1 MCKRSWNY
9 FSLWQEAENYR
20 SEYNK
25 LRYDL
30 TFLKSEFDHQKEE
43 HVRVLEE
50 RRIRHEADVCF
61 IILNWIL
68 TQQCLFI
75 KECYICDCAG
85 GPTWAW

>member
-43 HVRVLEE
+43 HVESWRRDGYGMKLMYVLS
-50 RRIRHEADVCF
+50 F
-61 IILNWIL
+61 WIEFWPSSVSL
-68 TQQCLFI
+68 
-75 KECYICDCAG
+75 
-85 GPTWAW
+85 